1 MYPLAEP
8 CFRQARPPAAYWL
21 LPLAVAVLRAIPFLA
36 TRLVAPP
43 PDSFFPPFG
52 YNPIDG
58 FAYVGFIRQ
67 AAETGDWFLL
77 NPHTT
82 LPQDGRYFLPLFSL
96 LGWVCR
102 LTGLSPFTAF
112 ELARVPLIFAFFAV
126 FWRFAGDFTPEPRLR
141 WLAAWLVAFAG
152 GLEILAHATFSW
164 WPARWQHSILTAL
177 LDDYGWNVFAAFYN
191 PLWVAGLTLALRA
204 LRPILR
210 PAGAAGSAAAGSDS
224 APAPGTSASGLRTAD
239 VPARERMAA
248 ASARAGS
255 AKQLVTAAGWRDAG
269 RVAGWTVL
277 TFLVHPYSG
286 LGVLAIGVGVL
297 MVRAVARARWAGD
310 LRLGV
315 GLALALAVLAGFSAW
330 QNQDAVFH
338 ATARRFFGP
347 HGLGVWWYPLGL
359 GATGLLAGWGS
370 RQGLRRGMPGVRELL
385 VWVGV
390 AALLHSSPWTS
401 GYHFVYLLPLP
412 LALLAAPALDRLLRV
427 FEEEVAPLRRQFGAA
442 LVVALVFQSAPAV
455 TWRSTRLALTR
466 AFPTPVLEAVQTL
479 AREPA
484 GAVFTSP
491 SLGTMLPAWSAHRV
505 VVGHW
510 FLTPDYAAWRDWYD
524 AVMAGRVSLAEVLAR
539 LEREQVRWVL
549 LPPRARAEL
558 AAGLETA
565 GERRDLAGGY
575 RLFRLP

>member
-1 MYPLAEP
+1 MRWPAEP
-8 CFRQARPPAAYWL
+8 NPRDVRPPAAYWL
-21 LPLAVAVLRAIPFLA
+21 LPLTVAALRAIPFLA

-67 AAETGDWFLL
+67 AAETGDWFLV

-82 LPQDGRYFLPLFSL
+82 LPQEGRYFLPLFSL

-102 LTGLSPFTAF
+102 LTGLNPFTAF
-112 ELARVPLIFAFFAV
+112 ELARVPLLVAFFAV
-126 FWRFAGDFTPEPRLR
+126 FWRFAGEFLPEPRLR
-141 WLAAWLVAFAG
+141 WRAAWLVAFAG
-152 GLEILAHATFSW
+152 GLEILVHATFTW
-164 WPARWQHSILTAL
+164 WPVRWQHSILGAL

-191 PLWVAGLTLALRA
+191 PLWVAGLTLALLA

-210 PAGAAGSAAAGSDS
+210 PQGGWGSNAAGSNSARAADTSGFKLRTSDFPPGEGAAA
-224 APAPGTSASGLRTAD
+224 APTRGEWVR
-239 VPARERMAA
+239 RFAA
-248 ASARAGS
+248 AS
-255 AKQLVTAAGWRDAG
+255 GWRDAG
-269 RVAGWTVL
+269 KVAGWTVL

-286 LGVLAIGVGVL
+286 LGVLAIGGGVL
-297 MVRAVARARWAGD
+297 LVRALARPRRAGD
-310 LRLGV
+310 FRLGL
-315 GLALALAVLAGFSAW
+315 GLALALAVIAGFSAW

-370 RQGLRRGMPGVRELL
+370 WQGLRRGMPGVRELL
-385 VWVGV
+385 VWVGG

-427 FEEEVAPLRRQFGAA
+427 FEEEAAPLRRQFGAA

-455 TWRSTRLALTR
+455 TWRSTRLALSR
-466 AFPTPVLEAVQTL
+466 ALPAPALAVVQTL

-510 FLTPDYAAWRDWYD
+510 FLTPDYAARRDWYD
-524 AVMAGRVSLAEVLAR
+524 AVMAGRVSAAEVLAT

-549 LPPRARAEL
+549 LPPRAPVEL
-558 AAGLETA
+558 VTGLEA
-565 GERRDLAGGY
+565 AAEHRELAGGH